1 MSAETGDAAPQ
12 PPAPSG
18 TLARM
23 GAWFKAKREQLR
35 EHFAEFGGIAI
46 ATYFAIFFL
55 TWAGFVVAIRMGVE
69 VDGAAENT
77 GTIGAAYV
85 ATKLTQPL
93 RIIATL
99 ALTPAVAGVW
109 FRISGR
115 KRESKSD
122 A

>member
-1 MSAETGDAAPQ
+1 MSAEAVDPT
-12 PPAPSG
+12 PPPPPKGALG
-18 TLARM
+18 RA

-46 ATYFAIFFL
+46 ATYFTIFAL
-55 TWAGFVVAIRMGVE
+55 TWIGFVVAIRMGVE

-77 GTIGAAYV
+77 GSIGAAYV

-93 RIIATL
+93 RILATL

-109 FRISGR
+109 FRLAGR
-115 KRESKSD
+115 KREPKSD